1 MIDKGKVKKF
11 AINARRTLIGDI
23 KLRLRQIGIDENGIA
38 DKLPE
43 STVEIEYY
51 SKIPGTEL
59 TGSKIFWRQDL
70 VEILNRRKKKTNLE
84 TALKDTIEE
93 VAYTWFNRII
103 AIRFMEV
110 NDYLPSRT
118 RVLSSEEG
126 HNQPDIMFHALE
138 LEDDLGKYTLEERN
152 LIKRAQKTN
161 KPADMDAMYSMLFIK
176 QADALRQNL
185 PYLFEKTSDYMKL
198 LFTPRYSNGV
208 IKDLVTQIPE
218 SYFDVEQE
226 GQVEIIGWLYQYY
239 NTELK
244 ENIISQ
250 PKSIKYNDKQIA
262 EATQIFTPD
271 WIVKYMVQNSLGKYW
286 IKCLKAGGNN
296 KSEAEIASDFNWNY
310 YMPDAKQ
317 EDSVLKQE
325 KNLRDEFASK
335 KIEQITF
342 LDPSMGSGHILIYA
356 FDVFMQIYTSLD
368 YSQRE
373 AAERILKTNIFGL
386 DIDKR
391 AFQIAYFAVMM
402 KYREFD
408 RKALKKQIKLN
419 LFDIPESDNLKESDF
434 EALSVICNSKELIN
448 LRSLAKLFKNGKT
461 FGSLILP
468 NDLNLE
474 NLINVLAKYEND
486 FQTSFELQFIKEKLI
501 KFISVAKI
509 INRDFTIISTNPP
522 YMGSSR
528 MNAVLAKYS
537 RKNFNNSKSDLFSMF
552 MERWNNS
559 LEKNGFCAMVTMQS
573 WMFLSSFNKMRGTLL
588 SKFTISNLMH
598 MENNVMGIAF
608 GTAVTILWNN
618 YLPDF
623 KGTYHQIKTNDVSK
637 KIPEK
642 LPIRGN
648 RYNCP
653 KQTNFSKIPGSPIA
667 YWASK
672 NLIHDFEIGISMD
685 KIVDA
690 RQGLATADN
699 NRFLRQW
706 FEVAINNIC
715 FNAKSLQESLESRKK
730 WFPYNKGGAY
740 RKWYGN
746 YDYVVNWE
754 NGGYEIRNFKDAN
767 GKLRSRPQNTDYY
780 FREAITWP
788 KITSGKFNVRLRL
801 CGSIHDTA
809 GNEAFNENREILLY
823 CLALVNS
830 KVNDQIIYTLNP
842 TLNAQVGDFSR
853 IPVLKSGKGVLINK
867 IVLNLICIA
876 KQDWDSFE
884 TSWDFKHH
892 PLLNHIAEHKQNL
905 SLKAA
910 YDQWEKEA
918 LDRFNQLKSNEE
930 KLNRIFIDLY
940 GLQDELT
947 PEEDDKDVTVRKADK
962 ERDIKS
968 FLSYFVGCVF
978 GRYSLDV
985 EVLTYAGGQW
995 NDDNYQSFKPNKD
1008 NLILLTDKDY
1018 FGDQRDLI
1026 NRLQQFLIVI
1036 FGKENLSDNLTFIAE
1051 ALDSKKLHRGIEA
1064 RDIIREYFIKDF
1076 YKDHCKI
1083 YQKRPI
1089 YWEINSG
1096 RNNGFKALF
1105 YLHRYDQNTMSI
1117 AREKLHELQNYYESN
1132 QKADKQQLLIEKDKK
1147 VIKQLKKEVEKLN
1160 KELDEI
1166 IKFDTPLQ
1174 HVAGEK
1180 IKIDLDDGVLVNH
1193 QKVQGKEKLLSK
1205 I

>member
-208 IKDLVTQIPE
+208 IKDLITLIPE
-218 SYFDVEQE
+218 SYFDIEQE

-239 NTELK
+239 NTESHEK
-244 ENIISQ
+244 VVNIVGGPVKKGEI
-250 PKSIKYNDKQIA
+250 PA
-262 EATQIFTPD
+262 ATQLFTTD
-271 WIVKYMVQNSLGKYW
+271 WIVRYMVDNSLGKYYLERHPNSHLKSKLKYLLPDE
-286 IKCLKAGGNN
+286 IKNIN
-296 KSEAEIASDFNWNY
+296 
-310 YMPDAKQ
+310 
-317 EDSVLKQE
+317 
-325 KNLRDEFASK
+325 DERPLTEYKFIDNA
-335 KIEQITF
+335 
-342 LDPSMGSGHILIYA
+342 MGSGHILVYA
-356 FDVFMQIYTSLD
+356 YDLLIEMYHEQG
-368 YSQRE
+368 YSERE
-373 AAERILKTNIFGL
+373 AAKLIIQNNLYGL

-391 AFQIAYFAVMM
+391 AYQLTFFALMM
-402 KYREFD
+402 KFRQYD
-408 RKALKKQIKLN
+408 RRALNYNIYPNVYPTEDCDELSPKFFEQLSQKNADLTEQLEDILADFANIEEYGSIIKLPKN
-419 LFDIPESDNLKESDF
+419 VDYQKLNDF
-434 EALSVICNSKELIN
+434 VASFLATTTLDLDKTQYSKEKVLKVLSLIN
-448 LRSLAKLFKNGKT
+448 
-461 FGSLILP
+461 IL
-468 NDLNLE
+468 NN
-474 NLINVLAKYEND
+474 KYD
-486 FQTSFELQFIKEKLI
+486 I
-501 KFISVAKI
+501 VV
-509 INRDFTIISTNPP
+509 TNPP
-522 YMGSSR
+522 YL
-528 MNAVLAKYS
+528 NKFDPTLKKYLKQHYS
-537 RKNFNNSKSDLFSMF
+537 EYSKDLFSVFVHHNINLVKGNGYSAF
-552 MERWNNS
+552 MTP
-559 LEKNGFCAMVTMQS
+559 MV
-573 WMFLSSFNKMRGTLL
+573 WMFIKSYEPLRSDIINNKRISSLIQLEYSAYDEATVPICTFV
-588 SKFTISNLMH
+588 IQ
-598 MENNVMGIAF
+598 NNHEDRPGV
-608 GTAVTILWNN
+608 
-618 YLPDF
+618 YLRLADF
-623 KGTYHQIKTNDVSK
+623 KGGMEVQRQKVLDAVENPTVKYVY
-637 KIPEK
+637 
-642 LPIRGN
+642 R
-648 RYNCP
+648 P